1 MKNPAESC
9 LRAAW
14 PHFAPSLSGLALSVA
29 LLAACG
35 GGGAASNSPA
45 AATPP
50 ATDPASSSSSASS
63 SAVSLA
69 AVRCDALAAAQ
80 TSPSVSVTQAA
91 GGLVNPWGMVFLP
104 DGRMLVTERPGRIRI
119 VSTAGVLSAPIT
131 GVPPVYAQG
140 QGGLLDIALDPNYA
154 SNGLIYFSYAESGTG
169 GAGTAVARATLNTT
183 TLALSGLSII
193 YRQTPKVSGG
203 NHFGSRLVFGTDGKL
218 YVSLGERFQ
227 FTPAQDTSQSL
238 GKIVRINSDGSVPTD
253 NPFVGNSS
261 SLPEIWTLGHRN
273 PQGMTRHPMTGQL
286 WTAEH
291 GAMGGDEINKP
302 EKGKNYG
309 WPVISYGVNYDG
321 TKIGEGTAKL
331 GMEQP
336 RCYWDPS
343 IAPGNLVF
351 YTGNKVASWSGNLFV
366 AALKDM
372 SLMRLTLNGTTIT
385 GQERINI
392 GKRVRDV
399 RVGPDGWLYLLTDET
414 AGQILRL
421 SAP

>member
-1 MKNPAESC
+1 MKKPEKSWRKIAI
-9 LRAAW
+9 
-14 PHFAPSLSGLALSVA
+14 PSLSGLALGVA
-29 LLAACG
+29 VLVACGG
-35 GGGAASNSPA
+35 GGGAASN
-45 AATPP
+45 PP
-50 ATDPASSSSSASS
+50 APVTDTAASSSSVSNASS
-63 SAVSLA
+63 SAASLA
-69 AVRCDALAAAQ
+69 ATRCDAVVAAQ
-80 TSPSVSVTQAA
+80 TSPSISVTQAA

-119 VSTAGVLSAPIT
+119 VSTAGVLSAPIS
-131 GVPPVYAQG
+131 GVPAVYAQG
-140 QGGLLDIALDPNYA
+140 QGGLLDITLDPNYA

-183 TLALSGLSII
+183 TLALSGVTVI
-193 YRQTPKVSGG
+193 YRQAPKVSGG

-227 FTPAQDTSQSL
+227 FTPAQDTLQSL
-238 GKIVRINSDGSVPTD
+238 GKVVRINADGSVPAD

-261 SLPEIWTLGHRN
+261 ALPEIWTLGHRN
-273 PQGMTRHPMTGQL
+273 PQGMTRHPTTGQL

-291 GAMGGDEINKP
+291 GAMGGDEINTP

-321 TKIGEGTAKL
+321 TKIGEGTAKA

-351 YTGNKVASWSGNLFV
+351 YTGNKVAAWSGNLFV
-366 AALKDM
+366 AALKDT

-414 AGQILRL
+414 AGQILKL
-421 SAP
+421 SVP